1 MSNQEQPAKSKVELR
16 NEGDTIFISGDAEL
30 ALRIVIELDSS
41 ERKRIEARRDVYL
54 KDLNRGEELRPSG
67 VFSVSLNGDKVVV
80 QNKNARGDEEYREQM
95 RKAVDTT
102 LSLSLD

>member
-1 MSNQEQPAKSKVELR
+1 MSNQEQPAKPKVEIR

-41 ERKRIEARRDVYL
+41 ERKRIETRRDVYL
-54 KDLNRGEELRPSG
+54 KDLNRGEELRPLG